1 MEFCFLLCY
10 AIARSMPAD
19 FTVEDGTGLADA
31 NAYITATEMRE
42 YFNDRGVTFSETD
55 DELQLK
61 IVEATDYVEIRF
73 YNTFRGSA
81 EFPETQ
87 ALSFP
92 RTGVYGKN
100 GIELATI
107 PTVLKNA
114 VAEYAQRALTAPLL
128 SDPTLSAS
136 VRRTRDKVGPLETEV
151 EYIGGF
157 VPTINTYTKPD
168 LMMRELVSGGSSPF
182 SGRAY
187 R

>member
-1 MEFCFLLCY
+1 
-10 AIARSMPAD
+10 MPAD

-31 NAYITATEMRE
+31 NAYITPTEMRE
-42 YFNDRGVTFSETD
+42 YFNDRGVTFTETD
-55 DELQLK
+55 DELQLV

-73 YNTFRGSA
+73 YSNFRGSP

-92 RTGVYGKN
+92 RTGIYGKN
-100 GIELATI
+100 GVELATI

-114 VAEYAQRALTAPLL
+114 IAEYAKRALSAPLL
-128 SDPTLSAS
+128 TDPTLSQA
-136 VRRTRDKVGPLETEV
+136 VKRTRDKVGPLETEV
-151 EYIGGF
+151 EYLGGF

-168 LMMRELVSGGSSPF
+168 LMMREITQGGRSPYSGC
-182 SGRAY
+182 AY